1 MASTN
6 IDVAPAR
13 SQTSPARGR
22 QPRSSQYVAKPNHA
36 APSSAAT
43 SRSWTAAGWFRQL
56 WPLGLTSRTVPSE
69 PPGPIGRR
77 SGGGGGDSSLRRR
90 PAAPAGRYARDRLGR
105 TIRHERRSV
114 VRGKRGEER

>member
-56 WPLGLTSRTVPSE
+56 WPLGLTSRTVPAE
-69 PPGPIGRR
+69 PPGPLGRR
-77 SGGGGGDSSLRRR
+77 D
-90 PAAPAGRYARDRLGR
+90 
-105 TIRHERRSV
+105 RRSV
-114 VRGKRGEER
+114 VKGKSVYERVDLGGTRHIQKKKTKTST